1 MGEIVVHIHQ
11 LGVDR
16 VLHFINAAG

>member
-11 LGVDR
+11 LGVNR